1 MELATAVGATCCG
14 IDASP
19 RLIAVARDRNPD
31 ADLRVGDMHD
41 LPWDD
46 ASFDVVTSFRG
57 IWGTTPDAV
66 AEAHRVLAPGG
77 RLGITVWGHIKVS
90 PGAWALAPLALAS
103 EPKVEHQAAMV
114 ALGRPGRG
122 EELLAQCGFVDVERH
137 EIPFVWEFADPDAYA
152 RAMSS
157 LGPAYEAIQN
167 VGEEEFIR
175 WATEHAR
182 QRVRDGLPLRAP
194 IAAVGYVA
202 RKPSMARAGSCRP
215 VGGDVVPRRRAAL
228 AGRAAALRRRRE
240 RDGLR
245 HERLQALGPR
255 SGGDECDLRPARSRR
270 RIRSAHVP
278 AASDPRHVVR
288 SGPRR
293 LVLRA
298 GMGQP
303 AGRRGRRRG
312 GRARDP
318 RRRRAARQQRAGARR
333 LGPPADPGSE
343 LDDSRGRGVTARRRL
358 RRRADLRHL
367 RVRRAPHRVLHGQR
381 RARRPT
387 RLATGCRRARCSPRR
402 DHVRPAGRAAPS
414 RSDTS
419 GRRDRRA
426 ETATRLRRRKSCT
439 DRPGGDV

>member
-77 RLGITVWGHIKVS
+77 RLGITVWGHIKIS

-137 EIPFVWEFADPDAYA
+137 EIPFVWEFADPDSYA

-167 VGEEEFIR
+167 VGEEEFVR

-202 RKPSMARAGSCRP
+202 RKPSTARVGSAARSAATSFLDDAP
-215 VGGDVVPRRRAAL
+215 PSPGAQRLFDDDVNGMGYVMNVSKLWAHDPAAMNAISDLLGHAIESGALTYRQRAIL
-228 AGRAAALRRRRE
+228 VTSCAAALG
-240 RDGLR
+240 DSYC
-245 HERLQALGPR
+245 ALAWGNR
-255 SGGDECDLRPARSRR
+255 SWPARPAQRWP
-270 RIRSAHVP
+270 SA
-278 AASDPRHVVR
+278 
-288 SGPRR
+288 
-293 LVLRA
+293 
-298 GMGQP
+298 
-303 AGRRGRRRG
+303 
-312 GRARDP
+312 
-318 RRRRAARQQRAGARR
+318 
-333 LGPPADPGSE
+333 
-343 LDDSRGRGVTARRRL
+343 
-358 RRRADLRHL
+358 
-367 RVRRAPHRVLHGQR
+367 
-381 RARRPT
+381 
-387 RLATGCRRARCSPRR
+387 
-402 DHVRPAGRAAPS
+402 
-414 RSDTS
+414 
-419 GRRDRRA
+419 
-426 ETATRLRRRKSCT
+426 
-439 DRPGGDV
+439 

>member
-1 MELATAVGATCCG
+1 MDMSQHSPDDRTDPSPAWQQVDEGWGRRAVDFATLSEPANCREYVALHHHLRVGPGDRLLDLACGAGLAVELATAVGATCCG

-167 VGEEEFIR
+167 VGEEEFVR

-202 RKPSMARAGSCRP
+202 RKPSTA
-215 VGGDVVPRRRAAL
+215 RRRAA
-228 AGRAAALRRRRE
+228 ARRRR
-240 RDGLR
+240 R
-245 HERLQALGPR
+245 R
-255 SGGDECDLRPARSRR
+255 SSTRR
-270 RIRSAHVP
+270 RP
-278 AASDPRHVVR
+278 
-288 SGPRR
+288 
-293 LVLRA
+293 
-298 GMGQP
+298 
-303 AGRRGRRRG
+303 
-312 GRARDP
+312 
-318 RRRRAARQQRAGARR
+318 
-333 LGPPADPGSE
+333 
-343 LDDSRGRGVTARRRL
+343 
-358 RRRADLRHL
+358 
-367 RVRRAPHRVLHGQR
+367 R
-381 RARRPT
+381 RAR
-387 RLATGCRRARCSPRR
+387 
-402 DHVRPAGRAAPS
+402 
-414 RSDTS
+414 S
-419 GRRDRRA
+419 GSS
-426 ETATRLRRRKSCT
+426 TTT
-439 DRPGGDV
+439 